1 MYQRILVP
9 HDGSAFAEMVLP
21 HVIELAKRF
30 EAELFLLEV
39 IEPPNPA
46 LFATDAETGIGA
58 ELAVEEIE
66 RAEDEVRAAGAA
78 RLQKLVASLA
88 EQGVRASYN
97 IVDGDPARE
106 INAFARANR
115 IDLIAMTSHGR
126 TGLVRAILGSV
137 TDMVVREAE
146 VPVLIVR
153 AKEG

>member
-30 EAELFLLEV
+30 DAQLFLLEV

-46 LFATDAETGIGA
+46 LYATDAETGMAA

-66 RAEDEVRAAGAA
+66 AAEDELRSAGAA
-78 RLQKLVASLA
+78 RLQKLVASLGD
-88 EQGVRASYN
+88 QGVRASYN
-97 IVDGDPARE
+97 IVDGHPAHE
-106 INAFARANR
+106 INAFARANG

-137 TDMVVREAE
+137 TDMVLREAE
-146 VPVLIVR
+146 VPILVVR
-153 AKEG
+153 AKED